1 MSEEQRDNTNTP
13 AEVGATTP
21 PRRPTNTEA
30 PNIGA
35 LVVASPG
42 TLARFVPPGTGS
54 TVSAPTDPDDQ
65 VVLIARL
72 PLGAVRND
80 GIIVG
85 RFDHASLRVVG
96 AAAARLI
103 VLTSD
108 GPALAAA
115 LGVPETTVTLAED
128 GGMAMAVARLAA
140 AIGLAPHTGWPE
152 EEAGRLA
159 ILLQLLHASGH
170 HPRAPARMARL
181 FAYALAINAEPVPV
195 PLTGDELIRTG
206 RVAGF
211 GAEALAPGF
220 ALDGA
225 WPAHLSAE
233 ERAAMPDEAA
243 VRALFREAARA
254 LARIAPVTPRASEP
268 TEA

>member
-1 MSEEQRDNTNTP
+1 MP
-13 AEVGATTP
+13 ASC
-21 PRRPTNTEA
+21 N
-30 PNIGA
+30 
-35 LVVASPG
+35 
-42 TLARFVPPGTGS
+42 
-54 TVSAPTDPDDQ
+54 PDDG
-65 VVLIARL
+65 VVLVARL
-72 PLGAVRND
+72 PLGVVRSD
-80 GIIVG
+80 DIIVG

-103 VLTSD
+103 ALTSD

-128 GGMAMAVARLAA
+128 GGIATAVARVALAV
-140 AIGLAPHTGWPE
+140 GLAPHAGWPE

-159 ILLQLLHASGH
+159 ILLRLLNASGH
-170 HPRAPARMARL
+170 HPGAPARMARL

-195 PLTGDELIRTG
+195 SLTGDELIRTG

-211 GAEALAPGF
+211 GAEALAAGF

-233 ERAAMPDEAA
+233 ERAAMPDEAV
-243 VRALFREAARA
+243 VRALFCEAARA
-254 LARIAPVTPRASEP
+254 LARIAPATPGASEP
-268 TEA
+268 PEA